1 MFVGIEDFKSVLAI
15 ENLLTPYKRGMLSP
29 DKKSYLPKEPI
40 TPDICWEVLRSTNAP
55 RSINDMLSCI
65 ADLPPSEQ
73 AQFKEVVLST
83 FDNREQPDKKP
94 YNIVLLGRKLA
105 QASGYEKELAEV
117 LKPKN
122 GEFLLSDAKGSRGYR
137 NRVLD
142 LTDDD
147 IKRFECFECAN
158 DEFLAF
164 QKKSLSHQ
172 LWLPKAERV
181 YFTDCNFEGVNALR
195 FHPEAL
201 VFMNDVSHLPEK
213 LDVSTCKYFV
223 VKPDMLPMIQNWT
236 FSENGLGLDM
246 RRSKPSGNLDLSQFG
261 YVNLMQSDLK
271 GVSAIHF
278 RDGAVVILR
287 EVKYLPKNIDFSK
300 CVKLDLGCCDL
311 GGQQELSLRDSIE
324 VDLDTAKNL
333 PLNIDFSKCV
343 KVNLSG
349 CDLKGQSSLRF
360 DEAKVVYLEQVEI
373 KQKILNF
380 PKCED
385 LNLQGSCLL
394 PKTKLYFPMATEIN
408 FSFVTNLP
416 DNIDVSHC
424 AKVNLK
430 GCDLK
435 NQSNLCFADGAEVD
449 LYKAENLPK
458 NLDFSCCAK
467 VLLGE
472 SDLRNQ
478 SNLHFAEGANVAL
491 YKMKYLPKNLD
502 FSSCAV
508 LDLIDC
514 NLKNQPNLSFRDE
527 AEVNL
532 NNSYNLPKVL
542 DFSSCSRVR
551 LAACE
556 LYDTQAIVFK
566 NKEQYESSDM
576 GVFVKED
583 MKIFFADKMS
593 DDDWKEIQNLKKQ
606 RDIGLKNV
614 WHNMTILWG
623 DRRD

>member
-1 MFVGIEDFKSVLAI
+1 MFVDI
-15 ENLLTPYKRGMLSP
+15 ENLKSPLAVENILTPYKRGRLSS

-40 TPDICWEVLRSTNAP
+40 TPDICWEILRATNAP
-55 RSINDMLSCI
+55 RSIKDMLSCI
-65 ADLPPSEQ
+65 AELPTSEQ
-73 AQFKEVVLST
+73 AQFKEIVFSTLTQREHPSSILVLA
-83 FDNREQPDKKP
+83 K
-94 YNIVLLGRKLA
+94 KLA
-105 QASGYEKELAEV
+105 VANGYENELTEV

-147 IKRFECFECAN
+147 IERFECFECTN
-158 DEFLAF
+158 DEFLVF
-164 QKKSLSHQ
+164 KKNTLPHQ
-172 LWLPKAERV
+172 MRLTKAKYV
-181 YFTDCNFEGVNALR
+181 YFMNCNFEGVNILKFNPDAT
-195 FHPEAL
+195 
-201 VFMNDVSHLPEK
+201 VFMAEVDNLPEK

-246 RRSKPSGNLDLSQFG
+246 RRSKPSGKLDLSQFG
-261 YVNLMQSDLK
+261 YVDLMQSDLK
-271 GVSAIHF
+271 DVSAISF
-278 RDGAVVILR
+278 RDGADVNLK
-287 EVKYLPKNIDFSK
+287 EVENLPPNIDFS
-300 CVKLDLGCCDL
+300 
-311 GGQQELSLRDSIE
+311 R
-324 VDLDTAKNL
+324 
-333 PLNIDFSKCV
+333 CV
-343 KVNLSG
+343 KVNLSE
-349 CDLKGQSSLRF
+349 CDLIRQSQLCF
-360 DEAKVVYLEQVEI
+360 DEAESVYLELVQL

-380 PKCED
+380 PKCKK
-385 LNLQGSCLL
+385 LYLSGSNLPSCL
-394 PKTKLYFPMATEIN
+394 KIDFPMVSDIN
-408 FSFVTNLP
+408 FSYVTNLP

-424 AKVNLK
+424 AKVQLK

-435 NQSNLCFADGAEVD
+435 NQSNLCFADGAEVNLD
-449 LYKAENLPK
+449 KAENLPK
-458 NLDFSCCAK
+458 NLDFSCCSK

-472 SDLRNQ
+472 SDLRNL

-491 YKMKYLPKNLD
+491 YKMKYLPKNLN

-514 NLKNQPNLSFRDE
+514 NLKNQPNLSFRDG
-527 AEVNL
+527 AEIDL

-542 DFSSCSRVR
+542 DFSSCGRVR

-614 WHNMTILWG
+614 WHNMTILWR